1 MESKVENKNA
11 LSEFV
16 DKTKKLLGHKEKPE
30 FTAEYAWIET
40 TYGEGSYRSLE
51 ERISDKQKYIINT
64 IKSKFPSH
72 LDGQRSSN
80 SNGSYRCVV
89 DIEEDLYSVVDEIF
103 KPFKE
108 GGFKIINLSDKIDEI
123 DNEHVYLISWK
134 KIFNFYADS
143 NETDNEHQND
153 SII

>member
-11 LSEFV
+11 LSELV
-16 DKTKKLLGHKEKPE
+16 DKTKKLFGHREKPN

-40 TYGEGSYRSLE
+40 TYGEGSYHSLE
-51 ERISDKQKYIINT
+51 ERITEKQKYIINI

-103 KPFKE
+103 KPFIE
-108 GGFKIINLSDKIDEI
+108 GGFKIIDLSEKIEEI
-123 DNEHVYLISWK
+123 DNEHVYLISWRKIVNESTFNTK
-134 KIFNFYADS
+134 KDKIN
-143 NETDNEHQND
+143 NLN
-153 SII
+153 

>member
-1 MESKVENKNA
+1 M
-11 LSEFV
+11 
-16 DKTKKLLGHKEKPE
+16 
-30 FTAEYAWIET
+30 
-40 TYGEGSYRSLE
+40 E

-134 KIFNFYADS
+134 KIFKKKADS

>member
-1 MESKVENKNA
+1 MENKGENRNV
-11 LSEFV
+11 LNGFV
-16 DKTKKLLGHKEKPE
+16 DKTKKLFGHKDKPE

-51 ERISDKQKYIINT
+51 ERISDKQRQIMNT

-89 DIEEDLYSVVDEIF
+89 DIEEDLVCCIEEIF
-103 KPFKE
+103 KPFID
-108 GGFKIINLSDKIDEI
+108 GGFKIINLSEQVKEI
-123 DNEHVYLISWK
+123 NNENVYLISWK
-134 KIFNFYADS
+134 KVFKEKTNS
-143 NETDNEHQND
+143 TE
-153 SII
+153 

>member
-16 DKTKKLLGHKEKPE
+16 DKTKKLFGYKEKPE

-40 TYGEGSYRSLE
+40 TYGQGSFRSLE
-51 ERISDKQKYIINT
+51 ERISDKQKYIINI
-64 IKSKFPSH
+64 IKTKFPSH

-103 KPFKE
+103 KPFIE
-108 GGFKIINLSDKIDEI
+108 GGFKIINLSEKIEEI
-123 DNEHVYLISWK
+123 DDKGFILSSSTERV
-134 KIFNFYADS
+134 
-143 NETDNEHQND
+143 EVE
-153 SII
+153 

>member
-51 ERISDKQKYIINT
+51 ERIADKQKYIINT

-108 GGFKIINLSDKIDEI
+108 GGFKIINLSEKIDEI

-134 KIFNFYADS
+134 KIFKNKADS
-143 NETDNEHQND
+143 IEADSQHQND
-153 SII
+153 LII